1 MYRDSNLALLKTLKI
16 DGEDAYEISW
26 TVDMP
31 NGTSN
36 TTYEFLVEKDR
47 VYQIHLGQTE
57 YDNLSDEVKQIIQS
71 ISFEE

>member
-1 MYRDSNLALLKTLKI
+1 MYRDLNLALLKTLKI

-47 VYQIHLGQTE
+47 VYQIHLGQIE
-57 YDNLSDEVKQIIQS
+57 YDNLSDEVRQIIQS
-71 ISFEE
+71 IKFEK